1 MRALVNKMTARA
13 ATGLQCFA
21 GRWRAVTGRGFSL
34 LLIVLIGMP
43 GYAEDTIEHE
53 ESMVLYEVLV
63 AEHEKALKRL
73 ENLRF
78 EYTRKMREFRRIE
91 DKALRVLTTVTG
103 VEESRGA
110 QLYCDVKFTHE
121 FPDGNPRGFEESWAR
136 RLVVNDHQVA
146 SWNVGSHEAELWELP
161 VPHEAARLVER
172 QFLTLR
178 CPLLIKAYGDDNMTL
193 SEFKN
198 YLERHRNWRVT
209 VEVREEADD
218 VLYVVT
224 QYPNEGQKTP
234 YKRLLLSSR
243 QGFVVRE
250 ITHFTEGGAVY
261 QKTEVTAK
269 EIAPDLWFPVGYET
283 VGYATEGEGGES
295 DPVNVDYRSD
305 CEVHVVTLT
314 PDEPEHGFGLGAL
327 GINDGQTVKVHR
339 NTGKNERQKLF
350 KGELLPPDV
359 YREFAGIDTNR

>member
-1 MRALVNKMTARA
+1 MRALVNRMTARA
-13 ATGLQCFA
+13 ATSLQCFV
-21 GRWRAVTGRGFSL
+21 GRCRAVSGRGFSL
-34 LLIVLIGMP
+34 LLIVLISMT
-43 GYAEDTIEHE
+43 GYAEDTAEHD

-103 VEESRGA
+103 VEESRGG
-110 QLYCDVKFTHE
+110 QLFCDVKFDHE
-121 FPDGNPRGFEESWAR
+121 FPDGNPRGFEEAWAR
-136 RLVVNDHQVA
+136 RLVVNEHQIA
-146 SWNVGSHEAELWELP
+146 SWNVGSHEADLWELP
-161 VPHEAARLVER
+161 VPHEAARFVER

-198 YLERHRNWRVT
+198 YLKRHPNWRVT
-209 VEVREEADD
+209 VEVREEGDD

-224 QYPNEGQKTP
+224 QFPNEGQKTP

-243 QGFVVRE
+243 QGFIVRE
-250 ITHFTEGGAVY
+250 IAHFTEGGAVY

-269 EIAPDLWFPVGYET
+269 EIAPDLWFPMSYET

-295 DPVNVDYRSD
+295 DPVNVDYRSG
-305 CEVHVVTLT
+305 CEVHVVTL
-314 PDEPEHGFGLGAL
+314 DNDAPEHGFGLGAL
-327 GINDGQTVKVHR
+327 TINDGQSFNVHR
-339 NTGKNERQKLF
+339 STGKKEHQKF
-350 KGELLPPDV
+350 FQGELLPPDV
-359 YREFAGIDTNR
+359 YREFAGIVAKP